1 MKGCLIAVA
10 VVFVLVAGGGVFIW
24 INKDTITTSIT
35 ETMEQTMEQ
44 WPEYGK
50 QEYIDQNF
58 GELLRT
64 LDAAAENGSSIM
76 TFGAA
81 VEGMTFPEEVLYVG
95 IYKEEDKKDT
105 GVNKGEDKIDVFKR
119 FDLWGVNRFTMG
131 GYGYGTLGKDDGK
144 KDIIVYENEGPWEY
158 MDKFVVYIEY
168 TGGTEKNLP
177 E

>member
-10 VVFVLVAGGGVFIW
+10 IVFVLVAGGGVLIW
-24 INKDTITTSIT
+24 INQDTIFSSIT

-81 VEGMTFPEEVLYVG
+81 VEGMTLPEEVLYVG
-95 IYKEEDKKDT
+95 IYKEEDKKDI

-119 FDLWGVNRFTMG
+119 FDLGGLSRFTMG
-131 GYGYGTLGKDDGK
+131 GYGYGTLGKDDER
-144 KDIIVYENEGPWEY
+144 KDIIIYMNEGPWSY

-168 TGGTEKNLP
+168 TGGTQGSTFE
-177 E
+177 